1 METTVNIL
9 DLPFLVLDEIFKHLD
24 EWDKWSLAG
33 AHDYLGKAFAYHIKD
48 AYATV
53 TLHYNSDRFLE
64 RILPLCGSKILHID
78 LEDNFNNFII
88 LDQLINDCFDNLQSI
103 NITVD
108 DQEVEYIK
116 RYLLHGK
123 KFQTL
128 RVRINASSSN
138 FSKLVNSFLKLGNL
152 KELHIKDADCRIGE
166 RFTYL
171 EDLQLDFGPFQFRL
185 NIYDVLLPLKNLRK
199 VKIVGLG
206 QMPQLPTTEMFG
218 ALESFCIC
226 NSIICQIDLPVC
238 PKLKQI
244 GFWSNFCPSSIL
256 FKWIF
261 DHATTLEK
269 VSIAVEG
276 LNKDNIFEIIK
287 KCKFLRDFHLKME
300 IESFISKE
308 FVGKVNDILKSNGYT
323 SEKPIVLVL

>member
-1 METTVNIL
+1 MRIAV
-9 DLPFLVLDEIFKHLD
+9 LVSCDSSK
-24 EWDKWSLAG
+24 AG
-33 AHDYLGKAFAYHIKD
+33 AL
-48 AYATV
+48 
-53 TLHYNSDRFLE
+53 
-64 RILPLCGSKILHID
+64 
-78 LEDNFNNFII
+78 FNYM
-88 LDQLINDCFDNLQSI
+88 SI
-103 NITVD
+103 V
-108 DQEVEYIK
+108 
-116 RYLLHGK
+116 
-123 KFQTL
+123 
-128 RVRINASSSN
+128 S
-138 FSKLVNSFLKLGNL
+138 GNL
-152 KELHIKDADCRIGE
+152 IG

-199 VKIVGLG
+199 LKIVGLG

-323 SEKPIVLVL
+323 SEKPIVLVLPNNSFERVEQIVSFK